1 MIIDNAQIGEPLV
14 LYKDTKEN
22 ILALSDPV
30 EGWQAETTDTHEL
43 GYYDGTGW
51 KWGTLET
58 GTKIVHYHAN
68 GDSATAYPATD
79 GNLTTVLSLMVP
91 GDTLET
97 PANAVFVSEH
107 TLASGCRYNLYK
119 GTFNAPLTLASGC
132 YVYGAHITVT
142 LDCGFAVGLYNPHT
156 GTARV
161 YDCVI
166 TAISASGEAA
176 AFHLNYGGDVIFHET
191 MLFGSGTDHGYSGY
205 DGAGGGKAYVFDCDL
220 YASSAPDYFNV

>member
-1 MIIDNAQIGEPLV
+1 MKRRPTPYLSVSIHWPLDVDIIF
-14 LYKDTKEN
+14 TK
-22 ILALSDPV
+22 
-30 EGWQAETTDTHEL
+30 
-43 GYYDGTGW
+43 
-51 KWGTLET
+51 
-58 GTKIVHYHAN
+58 
-68 GDSATAYPATD
+68 
-79 GNLTTVLSLMVP
+79 VLS
-91 GDTLET
+91 T
-97 PANAVFVSEH
+97 PQ
-107 TLASGCRYNLYK
+107 
-119 GTFNAPLTLASGC
+119 LTLASGC